1 MWQDPIVAETRAL
14 RDEYA
19 RQFNYDIAAI
29 FADIAAKEAMHPEGV
44 VSFPPRRPA
53 LYKGGDRQK
62 DVYPQPSADPAG
74 DETSHFTSTNAPP
87 HSPRPKSHN

>member
-29 FADIAAKEAMHPEGV
+29 FADIAAKEALHPEGV

-53 LYKGGDRQK
+53 LYKVRDRQQN
-62 DVYPQPSADPAG
+62 VHRQQSADPAG
-74 DETSHFTSTNAPP
+74 EAAD
-87 HSPRPKSHN
+87 

>member
-53 LYKGGDRQK
+53 LYKVRDRNQNERRQQSS
-62 DVYPQPSADPAG
+62 DPTGDPA
-74 DETSHFTSTNAPP
+74 D
-87 HSPRPKSHN
+87 